1 MQQDPIPFPAMVTIE
16 DLHGLSV
23 RAGGVIAELR
33 KRMLLPEAKKSPPT
47 LSSEKVASICGL
59 NKGQIHYRV
68 KNGAPPGVVAS
79 RGGRREFSLVDAEA
93 WARAERAEYLRP
105 KGAKAVTIAVAF
117 FKGGVTKTTTVMTLA
132 QGLSLLGHK
141 ILIID
146 MDPQGSL
153 TTLNGLLPDSEITE
167 EETLAPLF
175 HGDQA
180 DVRYAIRDTYWPGIS
195 LIPAA
200 SALFG
205 AEFALPARQMQNPTT
220 FEFWNVLDKG
230 LEPVRDDYDVIL
242 VDTPPS
248 LAYTNI
254 ATFFAADGLIVPMTA
269 SLLDVASSAQF
280 WHLFAEVADSINR
293 KMVTPKAFHF
303 VHVLMSKVSH
313 NDTAAASVRDWISTV
328 YGGKLLPVEIPL
340 TTVTSTAAAEFAT
353 VFDVTKYLGD
363 SRTYKR
369 ARDAYEAL
377 ALKVEEQIRLVWA
390 KKLQEDGH
398 EQT

>member
-1 MQQDPIPFPAMVTIE
+1 MQQDPIPFPGMVHIE

-47 LSSEKVASICGL
+47 LSSEKVASLCGL
-59 NKGQIHYRV
+59 NKSQIHYRV

-79 RGGRREFSLVDAEA
+79 RGGRREFSLQDAET
-93 WARAERAEYLRP
+93 WARTERSEHLRP

-141 ILIID
+141 ILILD

-153 TTLNGLLPDSEITE
+153 TTLNGLLPDSEIAE

-175 HGDQA
+175 YGDKT

-205 AEFALPARQMQNPTT
+205 AEFALPAQQMQNPTT
-220 FEFWNVLDKG
+220 FEFWDVLNKG
-230 LEPVRDDYDVIL
+230 LEPVRDEFDIIL
-242 VDTPPS
+242 IDTPPS
-248 LAYTNI
+248 LSYTTIN
-254 ATFFAADGLIVPMTA
+254 AFFAAEGLIVPMTA

-280 WHLFAEVADSINR
+280 WHLFADMADAINKR
-293 KMVTPKAFHF
+293 LGSPKAFHF

-313 NDTAAASVRDWISTV
+313 NDAAATSVRDWISSV

-353 VFDVTKYLGD
+353 VFDVSKYVGD

-377 ALKVEEQIRLVWA
+377 ALKVEEQIQLVWA
-390 KKLQEDGH
+390 KKQAGD
-398 EQT
+398 QT